1 MSFFKDFKED
11 LSQAVNE
18 LMPEEEAVKEAVAA
32 VPDEGDDSPT
42 QSEDYSQLFASFDG
56 PEEAS
61 SSPATGEDAE
71 EEYEE
76 VIEEV
81 IEEVEDDG
89 DYDGEEEVI
98 EEVIY
103 VDEDGNP
110 IEDIPDDVEIEEVEE
125 VVEEEVEEV
134 EDDDIDY
141 FAEAEETV
149 EEPEPVEEAAEET
162 QEDAVSYGEMMSSLS
177 ASEPEPVYDEGPINT
192 VTTPI
197 FEETPREAPI
207 NTIWDDNKSSASAGC
222 IIDGMTVNGNIS
234 CAGSLEV
241 LGVVSGNLDVS
252 GKLSIAGR
260 VDGDSKA
267 DNIFV
272 DGAKITG
279 GLFSN
284 SSVKVAQGSI
294 VKGNIKAAAAVLAGA
309 VKGDIDV
316 QGPVVL
322 DSTAVIV
329 GNIKS
334 KSIQINNGAII
345 EGSCS
350 QCYSDVTASNF
361 FDDEE

>member
-32 VPDEGDDSPT
+32 VPDEADESPT

-56 PEEAS
+56 PEGAS
-61 SSPATGEDAE
+61 QSPEAE
-71 EEYEE
+71 ETSGEEY
-76 VIEEV
+76 EEV

-89 DYDGEEEVI
+89 DYDGDEELI

-125 VVEEEVEEV
+125 VVEEEIEEV
-134 EDDDIDY
+134 DEDDIDY
-141 FAEAEETV
+141 FAEE
-149 EEPEPVEEAAEET
+149 EPVEEAS
-162 QEDAVSYGEMMSSLS
+162 QEDTVSYGDMMSALS
-177 ASEPEPVYDEGPINT
+177 ASEPEPEPEPEPVFNDGPINT

-197 FEETPREAPI
+197 FEETPKEAPI

-222 IIDGMTVNGNIS
+222 IIEGMTVNGNIS

-260 VDGDSKA
+260 VEGDSKA

-322 DSTAVIV
+322 DSTAVII

>member
-61 SSPATGEDAE
+61 SSPAAEEDAG

-89 DYDGEEEVI
+89 DYDGDEEVI

-134 EDDDIDY
+134 ADDDIDY
-141 FAEAEETV
+141 FAEEDETV
-149 EEPEPVEEAAEET
+149 EAPVEEVEEET
-162 QEDAVSYGEMMSSLS
+162 REEAVSYGEMMSSLS
-177 ASEPEPVYDEGPINT
+177 GSEPEPVYNDGPINT

-241 LGVVSGNLDVS
+241 LGVVAGNLDVS

-260 VDGDSKA
+260 VEGDSKA

>member
-18 LMPEEEAVKEAVAA
+18 LMPEEEAVKDAVAA
-32 VPDEGDDSPT
+32 VPEEADESPT
-42 QSEDYSQLFASFDG
+42 QSEDYSSLFASF
-56 PEEAS
+56 E
-61 SSPATGEDAE
+61 GEDAE
-71 EEYEE
+71 AEPEE
-76 VIEEV
+76 VVEDEIEEV
-81 IEEVEDDG
+81 IEEVVEEVEVDD
-89 DYDGEEEVI
+89 DYDGDEEVI

-110 IEDIPDDVEIEEVEE
+110 IEDLPDDVEIEEVEE
-125 VVEEEVEEV
+125 VEEIEEEPA
-134 EDDDIDY
+134 Y
-141 FAEAEETV
+141 AEEDLF
-149 EEPEPVEEAAEET
+149 EEAQAEE
-162 QEDAVSYGEMMSSLS
+162 VSYGDMMSALS
-177 ASEPEPVYDEGPINT
+177 ASEPEPEPEPEYEPEYDDGPINT
-192 VTTPI
+192 VKTPI
-197 FEETPREAPI
+197 FEEEPVSAPI
-207 NTIWDDNKSSASAGC
+207 NTIWDDSKNSSSAGC
-222 IIDGMTVNGNIS
+222 IIEGMTVNGNIN
-234 CAGSLEV
+234 CAGSLDV
-241 LGVVSGNLDVS
+241 LGIVEGNLEVS

-260 VDGDSKA
+260 VVGDSKA

-284 SSVKVAQGSI
+284 SSVKVAQGSV
-294 VKGNIKAAAAVLAGA
+294 VKGNIKAAAAVFAGA

-345 EGSCS
+345 EGTCS
-350 QCYSDVTASNF
+350 QCYSDVTPSNF
-361 FDDEE
+361 FGDED

>member
-18 LMPEEEAVKEAVAA
+18 LMPEEESVKEAVAA
-32 VPDEGDDSPT
+32 VPDEADESHT

-56 PEEAS
+56 PEGAADPEEA
-61 SSPATGEDAE
+61 GED
-71 EEYEE
+71 EYEE

-81 IEEVEDDG
+81 IEEVEEVDD
-89 DYDGEEEVI
+89 DYDGDEEVI

-110 IEDIPDDVEIEEVEE
+110 IEDIPDDAEIEEVEE

-134 EDDDIDY
+134 AEDEEPDY
-141 FAEAEETV
+141 FAEEEAV
-149 EEPEPVEEAAEET
+149 EEEAVEEVPEEEPVEEE
-162 QEDAVSYGEMMSSLS
+162 VSYGDMMSALS
-177 ASEPEPVYDEGPINT
+177 SSEPEPSYDEGPINT

-207 NTIWDDNKSSASAGC
+207 KTIWDDTKNSASAGC
-222 IIDGMTVNGNIS
+222 IIEGMTVNGNIS

-241 LGVVSGNLDVS
+241 LGVVTGDLDVS
-252 GKLSIAGR
+252 GKLSIGGR
-260 VDGDSKA
+260 VEGDSRA

-279 GLFSN
+279 GLYSN
-284 SSVKVAQGSI
+284 SSVKVAEGSG

-350 QCYSDVTASNF
+350 QCYSDVTASNY
-361 FDDEE
+361 FDDED

>member
-1 MSFFKDFKED
+1 M
-11 LSQAVNE
+11 
-18 LMPEEEAVKEAVAA
+18 
-32 VPDEGDDSPT
+32 
-42 QSEDYSQLFASFDG
+42 
-56 PEEAS
+56 
-61 SSPATGEDAE
+61 
-71 EEYEE
+71 EE
-76 VIEEV
+76 VV
-81 IEEVEDDG
+81 EEVEVDD
-89 DYDGEEEVI
+89 DYDGDEEVI

-110 IEDIPDDVEIEEVEE
+110 IEDLPDDVEIEEI
-125 VVEEEVEEV
+125 EEVEEV
-134 EDDDIDY
+134 EEDDDFD
-141 FAEAEETV
+141 EV
-149 EEPEPVEEAAEET
+149 EEVEEIVEEVEEEEPDSYEEAAG
-162 QEDAVSYGEMMSSLS
+162 EDEVSYGDMMSALS
-177 ASEPEPVYDEGPINT
+177 SSEPEPVYDNGPINT

-197 FEETPREAPI
+197 FEETPEEAPI
-207 NTIWDDNKSSASAGC
+207 NTIWDDARSSASAGC
-222 IIDGMTVNGNIS
+222 IIEGMTVNGNIS
-234 CAGSLEV
+234 CSGSLEV
-241 LGVVSGNLDVS
+241 LGIVTGNLDVS
-252 GKLSIAGR
+252 GKLSIGGR
-260 VDGDSKA
+260 VEGDSTA
-267 DNIFV
+267 DTIFV

-284 SSVKVAQGSI
+284 SSVKIAQGSI

-361 FDDEE
+361 FQDED

>member
-32 VPDEGDDSPT
+32 VPDEADESPT
-42 QSEDYSQLFASFDG
+42 QSEDYSSLFASFDG
-56 PEEAS
+56 ADGSGSTDAS
-61 SSPATGEDAE
+61 SED
-71 EEYEE
+71 EYEE
-76 VIEEV
+76 VVEEV
-81 IEEVEDDG
+81 VEEVEVDD
-89 DYDGEEEVI
+89 DYDGDEEVI

-110 IEDIPDDVEIEEVEE
+110 IEDIPDDAEIEE
-125 VVEEEVEEV
+125 VVEEEEVLEE
-134 EDDDIDY
+134 EEEEDY
-141 FAEAEETV
+141 FAE
-149 EEPEPVEEAAEET
+149 EPEPEKEPA
-162 QEDAVSYGEMMSSLS
+162 DDPVSYGDMMSALS
-177 ASEPEPVYDEGPINT
+177 ASGQEPQAAPSYDEGPINT

-197 FEETPREAPI
+197 FEEEERTAPI
-207 NTIWDDNKSSASAGC
+207 NTIWDDNKGSNAGC
-222 IIDGMTVNGNIS
+222 IIEGMTVNGNIS

-241 LGVVSGNLDVS
+241 LGVVAGNLDVS
-252 GKLSIAGR
+252 GKLSIGGR
-260 VDGDSKA
+260 VEGDSKA

-279 GLFSN
+279 GLYSN
-284 SSVKVAQGSI
+284 SSVKVAQGSV

-322 DSTAVIV
+322 DSTAVII

-350 QCYSDVTASNF
+350 QCYSDVTASNYF
-361 FDDEE
+361 EDED

>member
-32 VPDEGDDSPT
+32 VPDEADESPT

-56 PEEAS
+56 SEEAS
-61 SSPATGEDAE
+61 SSPAAEEDAG

-89 DYDGEEEVI
+89 DYDGEEVI

-125 VVEEEVEEV
+125 IVEEEAEEV
-134 EDDDIDY
+134 AEDDVDY
-141 FAEAEETV
+141 FAEEEPAAEPAQ
-149 EEPEPVEEAAEET
+149 EEPEDT
-162 QEDAVSYGEMMSSLS
+162 VSYGDMMSALS
-177 ASEPEPVYDEGPINT
+177 SSEPEPEYDDGPINT

-222 IIDGMTVNGNIS
+222 IIEGMTVNGNIN

-241 LGVVSGNLDVS
+241 LGVVSGNLEVS
-252 GKLSIAGR
+252 GKLRIAGR
-260 VDGDSKA
+260 VEGDSKA

-284 SSVKVAQGSI
+284 SSVKIAQGSI

-322 DSTAVIV
+322 DSTAVII

>member
-32 VPDEGDDSPT
+32 VPDEADGSPT
-42 QSEDYSQLFASFDG
+42 QSDDYSQLFASFDG

-61 SSPATGEDAE
+61 STPEAG

-76 VIEEV
+76 EIEEV

-110 IEDIPDDVEIEEVEE
+110 IEDIPDDAEIEEVEE
-125 VVEEEVEEV
+125 VVEEVA
-134 EDDDIDY
+134 DDDIDY
-141 FAEAEETV
+141 FAEEPAEVPEEVAEEA
-149 EEPEPVEEAAEET
+149 PAEE
-162 QEDAVSYGEMMSSLS
+162 AVSYGDMMSALS
-177 ASEPEPVYDEGPINT
+177 ASEPEPEPEYDDGPINT
-192 VTTPI
+192 VSGPI

-207 NTIWDDNKSSASAGC
+207 NTIWDDKKNSSTAGC
-222 IIDGMTVNGNIS
+222 IIEGMTVNGNIN

-241 LGVVSGNLDVS
+241 LGVVAGNLDVS

-260 VDGDSKA
+260 VEGDSKA

-284 SSVKVAQGSI
+284 SSVKVAQGSV

-322 DSTAVIV
+322 DSTAVII

-361 FDDEE
+361 FDEEE

>member
-32 VPDEGDDSPT
+32 VPEEAEDSPT
-42 QSEDYSQLFASFDG
+42 QSEDYSSLFASFDG
-56 PEEAS
+56 PEAS
-61 SSPATGEDAE
+61 AEDSAE
-71 EEYEE
+71 EEVEE
-76 VIEEV
+76 VVEEIV
-81 IEEVEDDG
+81 EEVEAD
-89 DYDGEEEVI
+89 DYDGDEEVI

-125 VVEEEVEEV
+125 IVEEVEEPEEV
-134 EDDDIDY
+134 DY
-141 FAEAEETV
+141 FAE
-149 EEPEPVEEAAEET
+149 EEPAAEAS
-162 QEDAVSYGEMMSSLS
+162 EDSVSYGDMMSALS
-177 ASEPEPVYDEGPINT
+177 ASEPEPEPAPSFDDGPINT

-197 FEETPREAPI
+197 FEETPKEEPI
-207 NTIWDDNKSSASAGC
+207 NTIWDDNKSNSTAGC
-222 IIDGMTVNGNIS
+222 IIEGMTVNGNIS
-234 CAGSLEV
+234 CSGSLEV
-241 LGVVSGNLDVS
+241 LGIVTGDLEVS
-252 GKLSIAGR
+252 GKLSIGGR
-260 VDGDSKA
+260 VEGDSKA

-284 SSVKVAQGSI
+284 TSVKVAQGSI

-361 FDDEE
+361 FEDED